1 MIRPTSSYLLDG
13 FIIHN
18 IRPMDDLCVAVI
30 SCNYENPVVQIWY
43 NLVLKRNKK
52 SLEVFKQKIFDIFH
66 MVALLFVLV
75 TKEVIL

>member
-30 SCNYENPVVQIWY
+30 SCNYENPVVQTWCW
-43 NLVLKRNKK
+43 RETKK
-52 SLEVFKQKIFDIFH
+52 SLEFFKQKIFDIFH